1 MSLSTGRLLG
11 IMYPVTVLCGGFDH
25 QASSVRSNKTY
36 STQLHVHCRIEGC
49 LAFDFIRNFDFD
61 HKLLLFVLAVCLFVP
76 EGRQGM
82 SDVSP
87 PPFSPESQGC
97 HLIPLY
103 YLLSCSSA

>member
-25 QASSVRSNKTY
+25 QASSVRSNKTF

-82 SDVSP
+82 SDVSLP
-87 PPFSPESQGC
+87 PPPSPRN
-97 HLIPLY
+97 LRAVI
-103 YLLSCSSA
+103 